1 MKVPFSAAASACVTK
16 AWSSTFDSLIGN
28 YISQAFEGTFS
39 HVPHFLATY
48 PDFVALVLVLLMPGE
63 TGVKWDGESGVYG
76 ELGWERLEVAEW
88 QGIWIGKKG
97 LLER

>member
-1 MKVPFSAAASACVTK
+1 MNIP
-16 AWSSTFDSLIGN
+16 SSTTIGTACLARALSYVFDSLIGN

-63 TGVKWDGESGVYG
+63 TGVKWDGESGV
-76 ELGWERLEVAEW
+76 
-88 QGIWIGKKG
+88 
-97 LLER
+97 